1 MEWARRAVP
10 VQVPGK
16 YRFWE
21 KGREGG
27 EGEKRQGEEG
37 GGQGEEEGLGYDHGV
52 REAEVAN
59 MGEGASE

>member
-1 MEWARRAVP
+1 MEWVRRAVP
-10 VQVPGK
+10 VQVPQK

-21 KGREGG
+21 RGG
-27 EGEKRQGEEG
+27 GEEG
-37 GGQGEEEGLGYDHGV
+37 ELVIEGEGEEEGLGSDHGV

>member
-1 MEWARRAVP
+1 MEWVRRAVP
-10 VQVPGK
+10 VQVPQK

-21 KGREGG
+21 RGRGEEGEVVKEG
-27 EGEKRQGEEG
+27 EGE
-37 GGQGEEEGLGYDHGV
+37 EEELGYDHGV